1 MTENKNDFDVFEI
14 FVQETHLDSHVH
26 VGSLVAA
33 SADLAMQVARENF
46 LRRDDAVNLWVVP
59 RNQITATSYESPFF
73 SREMDRK
80 YREVSGYTENG
91 RLWRMFKERDMD
103 IEEIVKHVR
112 EKNISGV
119 QEEKELERRESR

>member
-1 MTENKNDFDVFEI
+1 MAENNNNFDIFEV
-14 FVQETHLDSHVH
+14 FVQETHLDPHIH

-33 SADLAMQVARENF
+33 SPDLAMQVARENF
-46 LRRDDAVNLWVVP
+46 LRRDNAVNLWVVP

-73 SREMDRK
+73 SRELDKK

-103 IEEIVKHVR
+103 IEEIVAHVR
-112 EKNISGV
+112 EKSNSGV
-119 QEEKELERRESR
+119 QEEKKLERRESR